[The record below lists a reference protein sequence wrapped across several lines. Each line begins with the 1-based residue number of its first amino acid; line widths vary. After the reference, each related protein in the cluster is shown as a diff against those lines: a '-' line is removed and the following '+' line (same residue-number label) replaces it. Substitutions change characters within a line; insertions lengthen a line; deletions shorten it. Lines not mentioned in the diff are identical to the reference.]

1 MAITQGDDTG
11 AFGNTWLVI
20 DLTGIPEGFVV
31 KKLKLIFGA
40 VDKDYNNPEFPL
52 PVNLTSAETKIL
64 RCGMNTGYVICYD
77 ENNHAQTCRG
87 SFTDEVLPRK
97 G

>member
-11 AFGNTWLVI
+11 AFGNTWLNI
-20 DLTGIPEGFVV
+20 ELSEIPEGYSV

-52 PVNLTSAETKIL
+52 AVNLTAAETKIL
-64 RCGMNTGYVICYD
+64 RCGVNTGYVICYD
-77 ENNHAQTCRG
+77 QNNNPQTCEG
-87 SFTDEVLPRK
+87 SFTDTVLPRK